1 MTPPPTLR
9 FTQRSLEEIA
19 TSISRPT
26 TADLLETGAEAVT
39 DYARQVSRALLAEG
53 YTAKEVNAAN
63 NRIFSAYSGAVQVA
77 KSITTPNTT
86 ATAADLAA
94 AMPTL

>member
-9 FTQRSLEEIA
+9 FTQRHLEEIA
-19 TSISRPT
+19 ADIRRPT
-26 TADLLETGAEAVT
+26 TTDLLAIGDEAVT

-53 YTAKEVNAAN
+53 YTAKDVNAAN

-77 KSITTPNTT
+77 KRLTSPNTT
-86 ATAADLAA
+86 ATASDLAA